1 MKMIRLILVLGAFL
15 ALAGCGGGGGGGGG
29 TPAAPTTASVNV
41 ALAASGVRGV
51 QGVISLPAGVT
62 LTADSSGKV
71 PDSTFTTT
79 ISGLNA
85 TGYYTAA
92 SGNTP
97 AKLSI
102 LITRPTAD
110 LPTGDLVKVTFD
122 LASGT
127 AVPAATDYVM
137 SNSALSDQNG
147 ASVSGSLSL
156 D

>member
-15 ALAGCGGGGGGGGG
+15 ALAACGGGGGGGGG
-29 TPAAPTTASVNV
+29 PAAPTTASVNV
-41 ALAASGVRGV
+41 ALTGTGVRGV
-51 QGVISLPAGVT
+51 LGVITLPAGVT

-71 PDSTFTTT
+71 PDSSFTSTV
-79 ISGLNA
+79 SGLSA

-97 AKLSI
+97 AKLSF
-102 LITRPTAD
+102 LMTRPTAD
-110 LPTGDLVKVTFD
+110 MPNGDLVKVTFD

-127 AVPAATDYVM
+127 AVPAASAYAL
-137 SNSALSDQNG
+137 SNTALSDQNG
-147 ASVSGSLSL
+147 AAVNGSLSL